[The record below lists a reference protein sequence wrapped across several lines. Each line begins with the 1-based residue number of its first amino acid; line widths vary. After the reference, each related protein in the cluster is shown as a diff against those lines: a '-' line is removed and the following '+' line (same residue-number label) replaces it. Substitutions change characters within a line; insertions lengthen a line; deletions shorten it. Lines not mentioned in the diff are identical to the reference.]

1 MFAYGISLTVPSTAP
16 VHYRVWTRWTP
27 DGGHMMDHWLN
38 APAWHRGRGVEA
50 GLAPWPRPI
59 LPHNV
64 SSKNQK
70 WVYKNLEKW

>member
-27 DGGHMMDHWLN
+27 DGEHMMDQSLN
-38 APAWHRGRGVEA
+38 APARHRGRGVEA
-50 GLAPWPRPI
+50 GFDNGFRLI